1 VIKIKS
7 DIAWKFILKALFE
20 DFVLFFMPDLYPL
33 VDFSVEPDFLDQEF
47 ETLFP
52 ETKAENRKVDK
63 LVNLKLKNGNN
74 TLVLVHA
81 EIQSYYDSSF
91 EKRMFDYYIRIFDH
105 YQMDIDAI
113 AVFTYAGDS
122 HKSNFYTREFLQTKV
137 TYQYRTYDISKSNEK
152 ELLESSNPFA
162 LVSYVVKKSINH
174 KDNDQNNYDFKI
186 ELTKILL
193 EKGYNKKRIVSV
205 FRFLSFVF
213 GIENE
218 LLRKKFKKEVNKMT
232 AVKETYELTDYEEL
246 LIKEGNIEGEFKAL
260 QNKSIKLLTKKLGAI
275 PTKLEERIKACTK
288 IEKLDQILDN
298 IFDITS
304 FNEIEKILE

>member
-1 VIKIKS
+1 
-7 DIAWKFILKALFE
+7 
-20 DFVLFFMPDLYPL
+20 M
-33 VDFSVEPDFLDQEF
+33 
-47 ETLFP
+47 
-52 ETKAENRKVDK
+52 
-63 LVNLKLKNGNN
+63 
-74 TLVLVHA
+74 
-81 EIQSYYDSSF
+81 
-91 EKRMFDYYIRIFDH
+91 
-105 YQMDIDAI
+105 
-113 AVFTYAGDS
+113 
-122 HKSNFYTREFLQTKV
+122 

-152 ELLESSNPFA
+152 ELLESNNPFA
-162 LVSYVVKKSINH
+162 LVSYVVKKSITH

-246 LIKEGNIEGEFKAL
+246 LIKEGEDIGTQKGKIEGRIESL
-260 QNKSIKLLTKKLGAI
+260 QNKSVKLLTKKLGDI
-275 PTKLEERIKACTK
+275 PTKLEEKIKTCTN

-298 IFDITS
+298 IFDIVS
-304 FNEIEKILE
+304 FDEIEKILE